1 MLAIIL
7 SLMLVLLTPF
17 LFSSSNIV
25 EASVVP
31 TAPGVV
37 ATFDTAG
44 NASGIVDL
52 NQSVYKPIPINV
64 SGPSYVVYASSSNS
78 SVSTALMSSA
88 QLENFKFTRN
98 IADSIYIAN
107 GTQNLNAILLTR
119 GLYFMVME
127 ASQRSANVSYVI
139 KDERVVARNSST
151 YVGEFVTIPPFSKLQ
166 IPMHYTTMGSP
177 YALQLF
183 GVSNQT
189 IMYSIRDQSNGL
201 EAFASPGPE
210 TITNLSYIHGKLSL
224 GYNLTLNQGYY
235 ELTLDNSYES
245 TAAYVYF
252 DYQIIPKY
260 VDPYLSWVFNQR
272 PPVPTGIAAMG
283 LFNQSGSISTYRV
296 ESSAIVGFAKISSML
311 ASDPN
316 FTGDTKATL
325 QLNSVLQV
333 ENNDNVSTFTYWPQ
347 NVLLFSTSSSLPDR
361 LVAYRDSILNMTGDG
376 ATLSNSTI
384 LGHGYVS
391 GNAISGYYYGN
402 YNSSIAYNYD
412 FPLTLLVYLNETV
425 EKGVG
430 VWIYEGTRALQNGT
444 SPPSFSNSGQHVW
457 FDKILIVDPNVSSA
471 YFLVAGD
478 KYTQAGPGNPL
489 GSQFDA
495 ELVFGGDLGGGD
507 AMFSS
512 LSASLSLFY
521 YNGSLKTFPSVYPFG
536 TDTAE
541 GAYNLEA
548 SYGGQCVSVNTT
560 YASQNYS
567 ILTNN
572 YTSSLSSIAS
582 PFFPQTKQSNYFP
595 IYVIILATGTAA
607 VAAAASTMIRRRGS
621 RPQFR
626 SKIH

>member
-7 SLMLVLLTPF
+7 SLMLVLFTPF
-17 LFSSSNIV
+17 FFSSNNVV

-31 TAPGVV
+31 TASGVV

-64 SGPSYVVYASSSNS
+64 SGPSYVVYASSSNT
-78 SVSTALMSSA
+78 SVSTALMSST

-98 IADSIYIAN
+98 IANSIYITN

-151 YVGEFVTIPPFSKLQ
+151 YVGEFVTIPPFSRLQ
-166 IPMHYTTMGSP
+166 IPVHYATMGSP
-177 YALQLF
+177 SSLELF

-189 IMYSIRDQSNGL
+189 IMYSICNQSNGL
-201 EAFASPGPE
+201 EVFASPGPE
-210 TITNLSYIHGKLSL
+210 TITNLSYDHGNLSL
-224 GYNLTLNQGYY
+224 GYNFTLSQGYY
-235 ELTLDNSYES
+235 SLTLDNSYEP
-245 TAAYVYF
+245 TAAYAYF
-252 DYQIIPKY
+252 EYQIIPKY
-260 VDPYLSWVFNQR
+260 VNPYLSWIFNQR

-283 LFNQSGSISTYRV
+283 LFNNSGSITTYRV
-296 ESSAIVGFAKISSML
+296 EASSIVGFAKISSML

-316 FTGDTKATL
+316 FTGDTRATL
-325 QLNSVLQV
+325 QLNSMLQV
-333 ENNDNVSTFTYWPQ
+333 KNNDNVSTFTYWPQ

-361 LVAYRDSILNMTGDG
+361 LVTYRDSILNMTGDG
-376 ATLSNSTI
+376 ATLSNTTV
-384 LGHGYVS
+384 LGSGYVS

-402 YNSSIAYNYD
+402 YNSTNVYNYD

-425 EKGVG
+425 QKGVG

-444 SPPSFSNSGQHVW
+444 SAPGQQVW

-471 YFLVAGD
+471 YFLVSGA
-478 KYTQAGPGNPL
+478 KYTPAGPGGAL
-489 GSQFDA
+489 GSQFDS
-495 ELVFGGDLGGGD
+495 ELVFGGDLGGGN
-507 AMFSS
+507 ALFSS
-512 LSASLSLFY
+512 LSAALSLFY
-521 YNGSLKTFPSVYPFG
+521 YNGSLRTFPSVYPFG

-548 SYGGQCVSVNTT
+548 SYSGQCVSVNTT
-560 YASQNYS
+560 YALQNYS

-572 YTSSLSSIAS
+572 YSSSLSSIAS
-582 PFFPQTKQSNYFP
+582 PFFPQSKQSEYSLT
-595 IYVIILATGTAA
+595 IYMMILATGTAA
-607 VAAAASTMIRRRGS
+607 VAASAMIFIRRS

>member
-1 MLAIIL
+1 MLAVIV
-7 SLMLVLLTPF
+7 SLVLVLTPF
-17 LFSSSNIV
+17 LFSSTIV

-31 TAPGVV
+31 TAPGLV
-37 ATFDTAG
+37 ATFDIAG
-44 NASGIVDL
+44 NTSGIVDL

-64 SGPSYVVYASSSNS
+64 SGPSYIVYASSSNT
-78 SVSTALMSSA
+78 SVSTALMSST

-98 IADSIYIAN
+98 IAESIYIAN

-127 ASQRSANVSYVI
+127 ASQGSANVSYVI
-139 KDERVVARNSST
+139 KDERVMARNSST

-177 YALQLF
+177 SALQLF

-189 IMYSIRDQSNGL
+189 IMYSIRNRSNGL
-201 EAFASPGPE
+201 ETFASPGPE
-210 TITNLSYIHGKLSL
+210 TITNLSYVNGKLSL

-235 ELTLDNSYES
+235 ELTLDNSYEP

-252 DYQIIPKY
+252 DYQIIPEY
-260 VDPYLSWVFNQR
+260 VNPYLSWVFNQR

-283 LFNQSGSISTYRV
+283 LFNQSGSITTYRV
-296 ESSAIVGFAKISSML
+296 EASSIVGFAKISSML

-333 ENNDNVSTFTYWPQ
+333 KNNDNVSTFTYWPQ

-361 LVAYRDSILNMTGDG
+361 LVAYRDSILNMTGDE
-376 ATLSNSTI
+376 ATLSNTTV
-384 LGHGYVS
+384 LGSGYVS

-402 YNSSIAYNYD
+402 YNSTIAYNYD

-425 EKGVG
+425 ERGVG

-444 SPPSFSNSGQHVW
+444 SPSSFGNSGQQVW

-471 YFLVAGD
+471 YFLVSGA
-478 KYTQAGPGNPL
+478 KYTPAGPGNAL

-507 AMFSS
+507 AVFSS
-512 LSASLSLFY
+512 LSAALSLFY
-521 YNGSLKTFPSVYPFG
+521 YNGNLRTFPSVYPFG

-541 GAYNLEA
+541 GAYNLESA
-548 SYGGQCVSVNTT
+548 YSGQCVSVNTT

-572 YTSSLSSIAS
+572 YSSSLNLLASS
-582 PFFPQTKQSNYFP
+582 FFPQSKQSNYFP
-595 IYVIILATGTAA
+595 IYMIILATGTAA
-607 VAAAASTMIRRRGS
+607 VVAAVSAMIIRRS